1 MPTELNKDSLLD
13 PLYDQT
19 LNMLVNSELE
29 NKVAAIQYHFRI
41 GYNRAANLVEKI
53 RQDNISLNKDR

>member
-13 PLYDQT
+13 PLYDQA
-19 LNMLVNSELE
+19 LNMLVSGELNNS
-29 NKVAAIQYHFRI
+29 VTAVQHHFRI

-53 RQDNISLNKDR
+53 RQDKISLNKDR

>member
-29 NKVAAIQYHFRI
+29 NSITVVQHHFRI

-53 RQDNISLNKDR
+53 RQDNTSLNKDR